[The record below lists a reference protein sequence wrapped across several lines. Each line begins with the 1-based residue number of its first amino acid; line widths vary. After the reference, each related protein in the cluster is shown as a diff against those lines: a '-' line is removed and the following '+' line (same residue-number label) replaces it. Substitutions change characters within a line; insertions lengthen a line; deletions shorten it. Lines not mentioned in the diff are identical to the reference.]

1 MDAWFPDTLTREQAA
16 VGALVTFGVLRVIAA
31 AVAYAYR
38 WRIGI
43 VERVFIAAAAL
54 YCAPSL
60 VDVLAQHYAAI
71 ALAQLEGNAL
81 GCAIALF
88 CAPIVGHR
96 LGYE

>member
-1 MDAWFPDTLTREQAA
+1 MYTFLPDTLIREQAS
-16 VGALVTFGVLRVIAA
+16 VGALVTFGVLRVVAA
-31 AVAYAYR
+31 ALARAYG

-43 VERVFIAAAAL
+43 VERVFIAGAAL

-60 VDVLAQHYAAI
+60 ADVLAHRYAA
-71 ALAQLEGNAL
+71 APLAELEGNLL